1 MTCITFNYHSNTM
14 SDQRDIILNEEQI
27 LQKIKRMAYQI
38 CEHNLKEKSIVLV
51 GIYQQGYHLAT
62 FLAKELKELAPF
74 EVILA
79 KLELN
84 KEKPLNGEILLNIP
98 ESNLDGKAIVLVD
111 DVLNTGKTM
120 AYSLKPFLNRNLK
133 KLETAVLVNRSHKRF
148 PISANY
154 QGIELA
160 TTLSEHIVVVLEK
173 DQKFAAFK

>member
-1 MTCITFNYHSNTM
+1 M
-14 SDQRDIILNEEQI
+14 SEQKNLILTEQQV

-38 CEHNLKEKSIVLV
+38 CEHNLKEKSVVLV
-51 GIYQQGYHLAT
+51 GIHPQGYHLAD
-62 FLAKELKELAPF
+62 LLSKELRQVAPF

-79 KLELN
+79 KLELDKKQPIN
-84 KEKPLNGEILLNIP
+84 EEIKLSVPP
-98 ESNLDGKAIVLVD
+98 EELDHKSIILVD

-133 KLETAVLVNRSHKRF
+133 KLETAVLVNRSHKKF

-154 QGIELA
+154 QGLELA

-173 DQKFAAFK
+173 DEKYAALK

>member
-1 MTCITFNYHSNTM
+1 M
-14 SDQRDIILNEEQI
+14 SDQQTLILNEQQV

-38 CEHNLKEKSIVLV
+38 CEHNLKEKCVVLV
-51 GIYQQGYHLAT
+51 GIYQQGYHLAE
-62 FLAKELKELAPF
+62 LLSGELKEVAPF
-74 EVILA
+74 EVLLA
-79 KLELN
+79 RLDLDK
-84 KEKPLNGEILLNIP
+84 KKPLSGEISLDIP
-98 ESNLDGKAIVLVD
+98 ESTLDHKAIVLID

-148 PISANY
+148 PISAKY

-173 DQKFAAFK
+173 DQKFAALQ

>member
-1 MTCITFNYHSNTM
+1 M
-14 SDQRDIILNEEQI
+14 SEPKSIILNKQQV

-38 CEHNLKEKSIVLV
+38 CEQNLKEKSVVLV
-51 GIYQQGYHLAT
+51 GIYPQGYHLAAL
-62 FLAKELKELAPF
+62 LANDLKEVAPF

-79 KLELN
+79 KLELD
-84 KEKPLNGEILLNIP
+84 KKKPLSNEIK
-98 ESNLDGKAIVLVD
+98 LDIEEAELDRKSTVLVD

-133 KLETAVLVNRSHKRF
+133 KLETAVLVNRSHKKF

-160 TTLSEHIVVVLEK
+160 TTLSEHIVVVLEDEEK
-173 DQKFAAFK
+173 YAALE

>member
-1 MTCITFNYHSNTM
+1 MTETRTF
-14 SDQRDIILNEEQI
+14 ILNEEQV

-38 CEHNLKEKSIVLV
+38 CERNLNEKKVVLV
-51 GIYQQGYHLAT
+51 GIYRQGYHLAG
-62 FLAKELKELAPF
+62 LLKAELEKVAPF
-74 EVILA
+74 EIILA
-79 KLELN
+79 RLELD
-84 KEKPLNGEILLNIP
+84 KEKPLNGEIALDIP
-98 ESNLDGKAIVLVD
+98 QKSLDRKAIILVD

-133 KLETAVLVNRSHKRF
+133 KLETAVLVNRSHKQF

-173 DQKFAAFK
+173 EQKYAALQ

>member
-1 MTCITFNYHSNTM
+1 M
-14 SDQRDIILNEEQI
+14 SEQRNIILNHEQV

-38 CEHNLKEKSIVLV
+38 CEQNLKESSVVLV
-51 GIYQQGYHLAT
+51 GIYPQGYHLAVL
-62 FLAKELKELAPF
+62 LAQQLAEVAPF

-79 KLELN
+79 KLELD
-84 KEKPLNGEILLNIP
+84 KQKPLSGEIKLDIP
-98 ESNLDGKAIVLVD
+98 EKKLDHKSIVLVD

-154 QGIELA
+154 LGIELA
-160 TTLSEHIVVVLEK
+160 TTLSEHIVVVLE
-173 DQKFAAFK
+173 DSDKFAALQ

>member
-1 MTCITFNYHSNTM
+1 M
-14 SDQRDIILNEEQI
+14 SKERNLILTEEQI
-27 LQKIKRMAYQI
+27 VQKIKRMAYQI
-38 CEHNLKEKSIVLV
+38 CERNLKEKSIVVV
-51 GIYQQGYHLAT
+51 GIYPQGYHLAE
-62 FLAKELKELAPF
+62 LLNNELKEVAPF

-79 KLELN
+79 KLELD
-84 KEKPLNGEILLNIP
+84 KEKPLSGEIKLDIP
-98 ESNLDGKAIVLVD
+98 EDQLDHKAIVLVD

-160 TTLSEHIVVVLEK
+160 TTLSEHILVVLESK
-173 DQKFAAFK
+173 MKFASLQ

>member
-1 MTCITFNYHSNTM
+1 M
-14 SDQRDIILNEEQI
+14 SEPRTLILNEQQV

-38 CEHNLKEKSIVLV
+38 CEHNLKENHLVVV
-51 GIYQQGYHLAT
+51 GIYQQGYHLAE
-62 FLAKELKELAPF
+62 LLSHELKQVAPF
-74 EVILA
+74 EVLLA
-79 KLELN
+79 RLDLDKQ
-84 KEKPLNGEILLNIP
+84 KPLSSKISLDIP
-98 ESNLDGKAIVLVD
+98 ETSLDQKAIVLVD

-160 TTLSEHIVVVLEK
+160 TTLSEHIIVVLDK
-173 DQKFAAFK
+173 KQKFAALQ

>member
-1 MTCITFNYHSNTM
+1 M
-14 SDQRDIILNEEQI
+14 SDQRTLILNEEQV

-51 GIYQQGYHLAT
+51 GIYKQGYHLAVLLT
-62 FLAKELKELAPF
+62 RELEQVAPF
-74 EVILA
+74 EITLA
-79 KLELN
+79 RLELD
-84 KEKPLNGEILLNIP
+84 KHQPLSGEIVLDIP
-98 ESNLDGKAIVLVD
+98 ERTLDRKAIILID

-160 TTLSEHIVVVLEK
+160 TTLNEHIEVVLEK
-173 DQKFAAFK
+173 DKKFAALK

>member
-1 MTCITFNYHSNTM
+1 MK
-14 SDQRDIILNEEQI
+14 DQRELILNEEQVF
-27 LQKIKRMAYQI
+27 QKIKRMAYQI
-38 CEHNLKEKSIVLV
+38 CEHNLKEKSVILV
-51 GIYQQGYHLAT
+51 GIYEQGVHLAA
-62 FLAKELKELAPF
+62 LLVKELRVVAPF

-79 KLELN
+79 KLELD
-84 KEKPLNGEILLNIP
+84 KEKPLKGEIALDIP
-98 ESNLDGKAIVLVD
+98 VKTLDGKAIVLID

-120 AYSLKPFLNRNLK
+120 AYSLKPFLTRNLK

-173 DQKFAAFK
+173 DRKYAAFN

>member
-1 MTCITFNYHSNTM
+1 M
-14 SDQRDIILNEEQI
+14 SDQRNIILNEEQV

-38 CEHNLKEKSIVLV
+38 CEHNLKEKNIVLV
-51 GIYQQGYHLAT
+51 GIYQQGYHLAVL
-62 FLAKELKELAPF
+62 LAKELKEVAPF

-79 KLELN
+79 KLELD
-84 KEKPLNGEILLNIP
+84 KKKPLNGEILLDISENK
-98 ESNLDGKAIVLVD
+98 LDGKAIVLID

-160 TTLSEHIVVVLEK
+160 TTLNEHIVVVLEK
-173 DQKFAAFK
+173 SKKFAAFT